1 MESAHSPQRLELDL
15 PAEPAS
21 IARGRRAAR
30 SFADGRVVDVDAVI
44 TVVGELLTN
53 AVRHG
58 YRRGGQG
65 WMTLELG
72 HSRDAL
78 TVSVADDGVG
88 MRPVLGGGG
97 LGLGLAIAA
106 ALAERLEI
114 ETSDAGGTLV
124 RARIADA

>member
-1 MESAHSPQRLELDL
+1 MESAQSPERLEVDL

-21 IARGRRAAR
+21 VARGRRAAR
-30 SFADGRVVDVDAVI
+30 SFVQGRVADVDAVI
-44 TVVGELLTN
+44 IVVGELLTN

-58 YRRGGQG
+58 YRRGGRG

-72 HSRDAL
+72 QSRDAL

-88 MRPVLGGGG
+88 MRPDLGGSG
-97 LGLGLAIAA
+97 LGLSLAIAA

-114 ETSDAGGTLV
+114 ETSDEGGTLV
-124 RARIADA
+124 RARFADA